1 MTWFLYL
8 FSFLL
13 VAGGA
18 VLVLYTE
25 DSRRYTTGILE
36 GGSQKLVSVAAALI
50 GVLLIVSAF
59 HSRMVG
65 FIVLLGIISL
75 AKGAFIW
82 FNPKGLYEKL
92 RDWFLNQASDQ
103 TFRLFGIIWL
113 IIGTAMFSW
122 V

>member
-1 MTWFLYL
+1 MAWFLYL
-8 FSFLL
+8 FSFFL

-18 VLVLYTE
+18 FFVLYTQ
-25 DSRRYTTGILE
+25 DSRRYFTEILE
-36 GGSQKLVSVAAALI
+36 GGSQKLVAVASAVV
-50 GVLLIVSAF
+50 GVLLMVSAS
-59 HSRMVG
+59 HSRMFAFVI
-65 FIVLLGIISL
+65 FIGILAL
-75 AKGAFIW
+75 AKGAIIW

-92 RDWFLNQASDQ
+92 RDWFVNQASDQ

>member
-1 MTWFLYL
+1 MVWFLYL

-18 VLVLYTE
+18 FAILYTE
-25 DSRRYTTGILE
+25 ESRRYTAEILE
-36 GGSQKLVSVAAALI
+36 GGSQKLIAVVAAVI
-50 GVLLIVSAF
+50 GILLIVSAP
-59 HSRMVG
+59 SSKMLG
-65 FIVLLGIISL
+65 FVVALGLLAL
-75 AKGAFIW
+75 AKGAVIW
-82 FNPKGLYEKL
+82 FNPRGMYEAT
-92 RDWFLNQASDQ
+92 RDWFINRASDQ

>member
-1 MTWFLYL
+1 MAWFLYL
-8 FSFLL
+8 FSFLM

-18 VLVLYTE
+18 FLILYTG
-25 DSRRYTTGILE
+25 DTRRYATGLLE
-36 GGSQKLVSVAAALI
+36 GGSQKLIAAAAVVI
-50 GVLLIVSAF
+50 GVLLIAAASS
-59 HSRMVG
+59 SRMLG
-65 FIVLLGIISL
+65 FVVFLGVLSA

-82 FNPKGLYEKL
+82 FNPRGFYEKL

-122 V
+122 I

>member
-1 MTWFLYL
+1 MAWFLYL
-8 FSFLL
+8 FSFFL

-18 VLVLYTE
+18 ILILYTK
-25 DSRRYTTGILE
+25 DSRRHIGGLLE
-36 GGSQKLVSVAAALI
+36 GGSQKLIAVAAALI

-59 HSRMVG
+59 HSRMFG

-75 AKGAFIW
+75 AKGALIW

-103 TFRLFGIIWL
+103 TFRFFGIIWL